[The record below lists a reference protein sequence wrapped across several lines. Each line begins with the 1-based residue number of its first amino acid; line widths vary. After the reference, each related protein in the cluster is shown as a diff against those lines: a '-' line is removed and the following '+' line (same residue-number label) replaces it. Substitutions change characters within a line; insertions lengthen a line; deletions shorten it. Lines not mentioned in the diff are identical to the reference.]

1 MNVLES
7 LIFERSVVREVAAVI
22 EDWVIF
28 FDIYVFDLAIFNS
41 SGFT

>member
-7 LIFERSVVREVAAVI
+7 LIFERSVVREVTAVI
-22 EDWVIF
+22 EDYAIF
-28 FDIYVFDLAIFNS
+28 FDIYVFGWRFFTS

>member
-28 FDIYVFDLAIFNS
+28 DIYVFDLAIFNS